1 MGQFVKAIE
10 VWVPGLHEL
19 RLELGSAYYGSLEGF
34 RGASEGMTF
43 GLGEGLPGKTWEKG
57 RPTILKDLH
66 DPLFLRTEAA
76 DQAGLA
82 CAVAM
87 PVFCGEFLQAVVVLF
102 CGSETAT
109 GALEVWHNPQQ
120 SDFELRLEDGYFG
133 ELERFEWITRNLTIM
148 RGRGLPGKAWADAAP
163 VMIENLGESSAFL
176 RASKAAE
183 VGMTTGLAIPLS
195 LREDN
200 VQIFTLLS
208 AKGTPIANRFEVW
221 KPDEKRSSLSFV
233 AGAAVSGE
241 DLAQRYAAQA
251 GCAAGEGALG
261 QAWVTGRP
269 AIHLGDFG
277 DGEAYFALPVIHQGE
292 LAAVVGMV
300 L

>member
-1 MGQFVKAIE
+1 MGQFVKAVE
-10 VWVPGLHEL
+10 VWIPGIREL
-19 RLELGSAYYGSLEGF
+19 RLELGSAYYGELENF
-34 RGASEGMTF
+34 RHASEGMTF

-57 RPTILKDLH
+57 RPVILKDLH
-66 DPLFLRTEAA
+66 DPLFQRTEAA
-76 DQAGLA
+76 DRAGLA
-82 CAVAM
+82 CAVAL
-87 PVFCGEFLQAVVVLF
+87 PVFCGEFLQAVVVMY

-133 ELERFEWITRNLTIM
+133 DLDRFEWITRKLTIM
-148 RGRGLPGKAWADAAP
+148 RGRGLPGQAWSDAAP
-163 VMIENLGESSAFL
+163 VIIENLGESTAFL

-195 LREDN
+195 LREED

-208 AKGTPIANRFEVW
+208 AKGTPIANRFEIW
-221 KPDEKRSSLSFV
+221 KPDSTRQSLEFV
-233 AGAAVSGE
+233 AGTAISGE
-241 DLAQRYAAQA
+241 NLMQRYSGQN
-251 GCAAGEGALG
+251 GLKGGESALG

-269 AIHLGDFG
+269 AIHVGDFG
-277 DGEAYFALPVIHQGE
+277 DGAAFFALPVINQGE
-292 LAAVVGMV
+292 LAAVVGLV